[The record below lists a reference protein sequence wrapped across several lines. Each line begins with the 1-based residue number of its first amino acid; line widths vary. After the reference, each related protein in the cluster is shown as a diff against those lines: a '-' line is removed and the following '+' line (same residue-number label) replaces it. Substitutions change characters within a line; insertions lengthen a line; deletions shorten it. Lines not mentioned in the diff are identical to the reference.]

1 MSRWVRRS
9 GEETR
14 GPWVWWT
21 SRGLWIRLA
30 SAGIL
35 LVGLEWYVA
44 QLVPAQ
50 LSLELAP
57 LVLDTRLP
65 SARSLPLR
73 PGSFVGRDVLLVTID
88 TVRPDRLGLYGNS
101 EIETPNLDRLA
112 LGSAVFTR
120 AYAVT
125 PLTLPSHASILT
137 GQYPHR
143 HKVRANRL
151 PPLAPGTRTLAERLA
166 EQGYDTAAF
175 VSSFVLDARFG
186 LAQGFRLYD
195 DEIEEAPRARRY
207 AERRAD
213 ETTDRAL
220 AWLRTERRSP
230 FFLWVHY
237 YDPHAAYDPPE
248 AFERSS
254 ENAYDGEIAF
264 IDQQIGR
271 LIEGVKAAGEAEVL
285 TIVTSDHG
293 EGLGEQG
300 EQSHGLLVQEA
311 TVKIPLIIG
320 AVGGP
325 PRPARIDGL
334 VSQVDLVPTI
344 SSLLGLSPPEG
355 TDGHDLTKTRAPD
368 RTVLVESHYG
378 EMAYG
383 WARLAAI
390 YRNGLKYV
398 DGPHPE
404 FYDLTA
410 DPGEENN
417 LVNQREETVG
427 DLRARLAKLR
437 GPDADRDSTSTLE
450 LDPEALARLAALG
463 YVSAQRVAVPGA
475 RREAPDPKQ
484 MLPQL
489 TRMLGLVAGL
499 ERGDDVPGWVEWILQ
514 LSGRAPPRDKDALLA
529 ALEKIA
535 LESPNFSPVH
545 MELSSLYEKSGRPRE
560 ARAARRRLESLLM
573 NDGPL
578 SEADEGAPLRTSP

>member
-1 MSRWVRRS
+1 MGRRVSRSR
-9 GEETR
+9 GKTR
-14 GPWVWWT
+14 GPGLRWA
-21 SRGLWIRLA
+21 SRDLWIRLA
-30 SAGIL
+30 SAGVL
-35 LVGLEWYVA
+35 LVGLEWYVS
-44 QLVPAQ
+44 QLIPKQ

-57 LVLDTRLP
+57 LVLDARLP
-65 SARSLPLR
+65 LARSLPLR
-73 PGSFVGRDVLLVTID
+73 PGSFARRDVLLVTID
-88 TVRPDRLGLYGNS
+88 TVRPDRLGLYGNA
-101 EIETPNLDRLA
+101 EIETPHLDRFA
-112 LGSAVFTR
+112 LGSAVFVR

-143 HKVRANRL
+143 HEVRANRL
-151 PPLAPGTRTLAERLA
+151 PALAPGTQTLAERLA

-186 LAQGFRLYD
+186 LAQGFHLYD
-195 DEIEEAPRARRY
+195 DEIEEAPLARRY

-237 YDPHAAYDPPE
+237 YDPHAEYDPPA
-248 AFERSS
+248 AFEQSS
-254 ENAYDGEIAF
+254 ANAYDGELAF

-271 LIEGVKAAGEAEVL
+271 LIEGVKAASEAEVL

-300 EQSHGLLVQEA
+300 EQTHGLLVQEA
-311 TVKIPLIIG
+311 TLKIPLIIG

-344 SSLLGLSPPEG
+344 SSLLGLAPPKG
-355 TDGHDLTKTRAPD
+355 TDGHDLTKRRAPD
-368 RTVLVESHYG
+368 RSVLVESHYG

-410 DPGEENN
+410 DPSEENN
-417 LVNQREETVG
+417 LVNQREDTVG
-427 DLRARLAKLR
+427 DLHAQLVELR
-437 GPDADRDSTSTLE
+437 GPDADGDSTSALE

-463 YVSAQRVAVPGA
+463 YVSTRRGTVPGV
-475 RREAPDPKQ
+475 RREGPDPKQ

-489 TRMLGLVAGL
+489 TRMLGLVAGS
-499 ERGDDVPGWVEWILQ
+499 ERGDDVPEWVEWLLQ
-514 LSGRAPPRDKDALLA
+514 LSGRAPPRDEGELLA

-535 LESPNFSPVH
+535 RESPDFSPVH
-545 MELSSLYEKSGRPRE
+545 MELSSLYEKVGRLRE
-560 ARAARRRLESLLM
+560 AQASRRRLESLLM

-578 SEADEGAPLRTSP
+578 CEAEEGTATGSSP

>member
-1 MSRWVRRS
+1 
-9 GEETR
+9 
-14 GPWVWWT
+14 
-21 SRGLWIRLA
+21 LA

-57 LVLDTRLP
+57 LVLDARLP
-65 SARSLPLR
+65 PARSLPLR
-73 PGSFVGRDVLLVTID
+73 AGSFVGRDVLLVTID
-88 TVRPDRLGLYGNS
+88 TVRPDRLGLYGNA
-101 EIETPNLDRLA
+101 EIETPNLDRFA
-112 LGSAVFTR
+112 LGSAVFAR

-143 HKVRANRL
+143 HEVRANRL

-220 AWLRTERRSP
+220 VWLRTERRSP

-237 YDPHAAYDPPE
+237 YDPHAEYDPPE

-254 ENAYDGEIAF
+254 ANVYDGELAF

-271 LIEGVKAAGEAEVL
+271 LIEGVKAAASEGEVL

-311 TVKIPLIIG
+311 TLKIPLIIG

-325 PRPARIDGL
+325 PRPARVDGL

-344 SSLLGLSPPEG
+344 SSLLGLAAPEDS
-355 TDGHDLTKTRAPD
+355 DGHNLTKPPPSD

-378 EMAYG
+378 ELAYG

-398 DGPHPE
+398 DGPEPE
-404 FYDLTA
+404 FYDLSV
-410 DPGEENN
+410 DPREEDN
-417 LVNQREETVG
+417 LVDRREEAVG
-427 DLRARLAKLR
+427 ELRARLVELR
-437 GPDADRDSTSTLE
+437 GDDADRLSSSSGQ
-450 LDPEALARLAALG
+450 LDAESLARLAALG
-463 YVSAQRVAVPGA
+463 YVSAD
-475 RREAPDPKQ
+475 REVVSVKGWDAPDPKR

-489 TRMLGLVAGL
+489 THMLELMTGPDHGQ
-499 ERGDDVPGWVEWILQ
+499 EVPGWADWLLRIRD
-514 LSGRAPPRDKDALLA
+514 RAPPRDQNELLA
-529 ALEKIA
+529 ALEA
-535 LESPNFSPVH
+535 LAREAPDFAPVH
-545 MELSSLYEKSGRPRE
+545 LELSSLYERTGRSRE
-560 ARAARRRLESLLM
+560 ALESRMRFESLLQ
-573 NDGPL
+573 NGRALPP
-578 SEADEGAPLRTSP
+578 SGEGASVVPAP